1 MTFQSSSQ
9 QTFVALNR
17 PKYAVFFSM
26 FRKVVLILPL
36 TLLLPRL
43 GLGAEG
49 VFWAELASQAIGAT
63 ASFTTMMLT
72 VYRPLLK
79 RERAEAEASA
89 A

>member
-1 MTFQSSSQ
+1 
-9 QTFVALNR
+9 
-17 PKYAVFFSM
+17 M